1 MPSPMQE
8 AQKKARTEN
17 QNNMSTKSPQEEEV
31 AAILEEKL
39 KELRFGYEDELQKLM
54 DEIKTDA
61 EMASKKEDED
71 KLAELQSQLGL

>member
-1 MPSPMQE
+1 MQE